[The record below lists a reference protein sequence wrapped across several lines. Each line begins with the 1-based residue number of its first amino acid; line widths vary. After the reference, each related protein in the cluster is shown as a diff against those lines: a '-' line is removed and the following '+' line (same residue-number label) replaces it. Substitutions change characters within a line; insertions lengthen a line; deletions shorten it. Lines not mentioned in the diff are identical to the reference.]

1 MRAQN
6 SEALLSDPTKEKP
19 DKVTTRRPSQ
29 VNQEKEAAA
38 VAAALAAK
46 FSSLTVAGGDEM
58 DYSLTEGS
66 IKITKER
73 TRGPSGRETSARVE
87 KRAEAASTAR
97 SNREGPGRESRRLS
111 TSGLLSGRSSADEPD
126 GPRGDLDC

>member
-1 MRAQN
+1 M
-6 SEALLSDPTKEKP
+6 
-19 DKVTTRRPSQ
+19 TTRRPSQ

-38 VAAALAAK
+38 AAALAAT
-46 FSSLTVAGGDEM
+46 FSSLTVAGGEEM
-58 DYSLTEGS
+58 DYSLTKGS

-111 TSGLLSGRSSADEPD
+111 TSGLLSGRSSADDPD
-126 GPRGDLDC
+126 EPRGDLNC

>member
-38 VAAALAAK
+38 AAAALAAK
-46 FSSLTVAGGDEM
+46 FSSLAVAGCEEM
-58 DYSLTEGS
+58 DFSLMEGS

-73 TRGPSGRETSARVE
+73 TRGPSGRDTSARVE
-87 KRAEAASTAR
+87 KRAEAASAAR
-97 SNREGPGRESRRLS
+97 ANREGPGRESRRLS
-111 TSGLLSGRSSADEPD
+111 MSGSPSGRSSSDEPD
-126 GPRGDLDC
+126 GPRGDLNC